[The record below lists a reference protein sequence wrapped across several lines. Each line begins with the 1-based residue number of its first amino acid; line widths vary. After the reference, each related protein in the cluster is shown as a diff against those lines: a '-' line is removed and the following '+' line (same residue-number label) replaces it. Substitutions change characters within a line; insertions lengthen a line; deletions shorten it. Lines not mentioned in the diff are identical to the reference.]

1 MSGCL
6 AFHRTL
12 PLWEEPLARAPLPAA
27 QVPPPYF
34 PPPSLLLAPRN
45 CPMLALAG
53 VLVGSRKQLANR
65 RARPAAI
72 PFPTPFPSFFS
83 SCLSPGPSSNLLLLA
98 LAWIH
103 SVFFLLLSCGVELSI
118 QVVCVSNR
126 QHQRG
131 LNRVSRTT
139 ATKLQLLLYSNPFH
153 SHLPTVAGLSCG
165 STTIYSP
172 PREPAPD
179 LAYVLYFVV
188 DIQTILELPGLLSF
202 RLSNHVPTPEYNG

>member
-1 MSGCL
+1 MVVSLSTEPCPFRKSPLLGHPCL
-6 AFHRTL
+6 LHKCLHLISHPRLCSLLRAIVQCLLL
-12 PLWEEPLARAPLPAA
+12 PECWLGLENNWRIDELARQRSHFPRLFLP
-27 QVPPPYF
+27 
-34 PPPSLLLAPRN
+34 
-45 CPMLALAG
+45 
-53 VLVGSRKQLANR
+53 
-65 RARPAAI
+65 
-72 PFPTPFPSFFS
+72 FFS